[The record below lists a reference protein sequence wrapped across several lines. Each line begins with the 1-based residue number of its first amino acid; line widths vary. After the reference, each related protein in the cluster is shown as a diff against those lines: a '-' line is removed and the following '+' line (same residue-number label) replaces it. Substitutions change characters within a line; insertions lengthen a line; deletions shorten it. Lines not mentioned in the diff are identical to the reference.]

1 MNPNPTPKLNESQ
14 SQAVTAPGSVAV
26 IAGAGTGKTTVLGER
41 YLFHLQQYSPL
52 QILALTY
59 TDAAAAELRQR
70 VMQRVRSEHPDSPR
84 LLAEIQAAP
93 ILTFHAFC
101 QKIILENPI
110 EAGLPANFALLETVQ
125 DPTWLPGQIERA
137 MAQLDPADLRHFGVS
152 LLKKVVA
159 EYSQDPMGVLEAL
172 AIDLNELE
180 ERFNRE
186 RGDQLAR
193 LAPVLEGL
201 KAVKAAIRD
210 KYPEIFGRIIGA
222 LECIDVDP
230 GRAKELLKGLNL
242 KSAPRA
248 STVPEMKIVKELR
261 DGPPD
266 NFCLIYLQW
275 GSNRQDLTILRRVVE
290 KVDQQLRQTKVEWGR
305 LEFADLERHALEALE
320 NLDVQKRYRERY
332 PVCLVDEFQDTN
344 PVQVKLLRLLNPD
357 KLTIVGDPQQSIYS
371 FRRADPRLL
380 EEMAG
385 VIEQKGG
392 QKVTLSI
399 THRYHHR
406 IAHYIDPLFKRLWP
420 EYQEMETPRIPP
432 VPELEEHVISQEKP
446 GNASESRKFQAQEVV
461 RQIRELQKEP
471 IRVHEKGQT
480 VPVEY
485 RHIAVLSRTWAPLQE
500 LAEILEKEGIP
511 VTQPAEGSLLD
522 TPVGQDA
529 QALLAFLDNSN
540 DDLALATVLRSP
552 FFALT
557 DAQIVGLVLRGGRG
571 KGWEF
576 LQTQENHA
584 QVCQILQQL
593 RDQASKQPAVRLL
606 RLADRLTGY
615 SAVLSGIGVQNNGL
629 TRDLADWRGLLQ
641 WVMEQ
646 PMGHPGALARR
657 MDQLKQANLRVP
669 RPPIEGGNAV
679 TLSTIHSAKGLE
691 WPVVFLFDLSRKA
704 PSYSPRVIFS
714 QEWGLA
720 IKHDRLLESL
730 YRVIELR
737 RKQGQEEEEK
747 RLLYVAMTRARDFL
761 YLLGGNDTG
770 LWKHIVQ
777 VSPDRL
783 SVQEAKAT
791 DPEDELPLC

>member
-1 MNPNPTPKLNESQ
+1 MNPNPSPKLNEAQ

-110 EAGLPANFALLETVQ
+110 EAGLPANFTLLETVQ

-137 MAQLDPADLRHFGVS
+137 MAQLDPADLRHFGVR

-159 EYSQDPMGVLEAL
+159 EYSQDPLGVLEAL
-172 AIDLNELE
+172 QIDLNELE

-186 RGDQLAR
+186 RGDQLEIAR
-193 LAPVLEGL
+193 KILAELN
-201 KAVKAAIRD
+201 AIELIERKGFD
-210 KYPEIFGRIIGA
+210 EFYQLAIPA
-222 LECIDVDP
+222 LECLEHDPEQARELVNQIDFRKGKKDARVK
-230 GRAKELLKGLNL
+230 ALMKEFQRYLDK
-242 KSAPRA
+242 AH
-248 STVPEMKIVKELR
+248 
-261 DGPPD
+261 PD
-266 NFCLIYLQW
+266 TSLIYLQW

-344 PVQVKLLRLLNPD
+344 PVQVRLLRLLNPE

-371 FRRADPRLL
+371 FRRANPRLL
-380 EEMAG
+380 NEMALEI
-385 VIEQKGG
+385 VQGG
-392 QKVTLSI
+392 GFEVTLSI
-399 THRYHHR
+399 THRYHQR
-406 IAHYIDPLFKRLWP
+406 IAQYIDPLFKRLWD
-420 EYQEMETPRIPP
+420 EYEGMQTRRDPP
-432 VPELEEHVISQEKP
+432 VPQLEKYVNSQENP
-446 GNASESRKFQAQEVV
+446 GNASESRKLQAQEVV
-461 RQIRELQKEP
+461 GRIRELQQDS
-471 IRVHEKGQT
+471 IQVYEKGQLL
-480 VPVEY
+480 PVEY

-500 LAEILEKEGIP
+500 LAEILEREGIP

-529 QALLAFLDNSN
+529 QALLAFLDNPR
-540 DDLALATVLRSP
+540 DDLSLVTVLRSP

-557 DAQIVGLVLRGGRG
+557 DAQIVSLARREEKIPRVWEVLQNRG
-571 KGWEF
+571 EF
-576 LQTQENHA
+576 AE
-584 QVCQILQQL
+584 VYQILQQL
-593 RDQASKQPAVRLL
+593 RDQASRQPAVRLL

-615 SAVLSGIGVQNNGL
+615 SAVLAGIGVQNNGL

-646 PMGHPGALARR
+646 PMSHSGAVARR
-657 MDQLKQANLRVP
+657 MDQLKQAKLRVP
-669 RPPIEGGNAV
+669 RPPMEGGDAV

-714 QEWGLA
+714 PEWGLA
-720 IKHDRLLESL
+720 IKHERLLESL

-737 RKQGQEEEEK
+737 RKQEQEEEEK

-761 YLLGGNDTG
+761 YLLGGKSEG
-770 LWKHIVQ
+770 LWKLVMQ
-777 VSPDRL
+777 ASPDRL
-783 SVQEAKAT
+783 PMQET
-791 DPEDELPLC
+791 VVNDPED

>member
-1 MNPNPTPKLNESQ
+1 MNPNPTPKLNEAQ

-110 EAGLPANFALLETVQ
+110 EAGLPANFTLLETVQ

-152 LLKKVVA
+152 LLKKVIA
-159 EYSQDPMGVLEAL
+159 EYSQDPMGVLEAVT
-172 AIDLNELE
+172 IDLNELE

-344 PVQVKLLRLLNPD
+344 PVQVRLLRWLNPD

-371 FRRADPRLL
+371 FRRANPRLL
-380 EEMAG
+380 SEMAAEI
-385 VIEQKGG
+385 VQGG
-392 QKVTLSI
+392 GLEVTLTI

-406 IAHYIDPLFKRLWP
+406 IAHDIDPLFKRLWD
-420 EYQEMETPRIPP
+420 EYEGMQTRRDPP
-432 VPELEEHVISQEKP
+432 VPELNKYVISQEKP
-446 GNASESRKFQAQEVV
+446 GNASESCKLQAQEVV

-485 RHIAVLSRTWAPLQE
+485 RDIAVLSRTWAPLQE

-529 QALLAFLDNSN
+529 QALLAFLDNTN

-557 DAQIVGLVLRGGRG
+557 DAQIASLARREEKIRPRVWTILQNRE
-571 KGWEF
+571 EF
-576 LQTQENHA
+576 SK
-584 QVCQILQQL
+584 VYQILQQL

-615 SAVLSGIGVQNNGL
+615 SAVLAGIGVQNNGL

-641 WVMEQ
+641 WAMEQ

-720 IKHDRLLESL
+720 IKHERLLESL

-747 RLLYVAMTRARDFL
+747 RLLYVAMTRARDYL

-777 VSPDRL
+777 MSPDRL
-783 SVQEAKAT
+783 SVQ
-791 DPEDELPLC
+791 